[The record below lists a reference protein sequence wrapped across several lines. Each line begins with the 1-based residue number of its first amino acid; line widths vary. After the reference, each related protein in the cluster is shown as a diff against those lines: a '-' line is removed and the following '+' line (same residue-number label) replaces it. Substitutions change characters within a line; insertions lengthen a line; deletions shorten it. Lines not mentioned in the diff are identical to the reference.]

1 MEYNT
6 ARPKMEI
13 PEYGR
18 ITMKLAQH
26 LLTIEDREKRN
37 TAARALIDIMSFSTP
52 QFRNIEEYKMKLW
65 DHLHIMTDYKLDVDS
80 PYPKP
85 KKKKAGDEK
94 PAPLAYPKNKIKYRN
109 YGKNLERLLDK
120 ILAEVEDPEK
130 KKSASE
136 VMAYYMK
143 LVHLQWG
150 DNQLVSDDVIK
161 NDLGIIS
168 KGELEIID
176 YSLDHIKG
184 KSHTTIQKEKRHK
197 KNFKNK
203 NRGGGG
209 GKHFRKRR

>member
-109 YGKNLERLLDK
+109 YGKNLERLLDVGGRRGDRHQRQHRVAFADVV
-120 ILAEVEDPEK
+120 LDPLLVDRDVAFEEMK
-130 KKSASE
+130 ARMAQQVRNAVGLHVHAVDLPISGLDDATGQ
-136 VMAYYMK
+136 VMADK
-143 LVHLQWG
+143 AVDAKDEHFHE
-150 DNQLVSDDVIK
+150 VSFNTIK
-161 NDLGIIS
+161 
-168 KGELEIID
+168 
-176 YSLDHIKG
+176 
-184 KSHTTIQKEKRHK
+184 T
-197 KNFKNK
+197 
-203 NRGGGG
+203 RGAGW
-209 GKHFRKRR
+209 